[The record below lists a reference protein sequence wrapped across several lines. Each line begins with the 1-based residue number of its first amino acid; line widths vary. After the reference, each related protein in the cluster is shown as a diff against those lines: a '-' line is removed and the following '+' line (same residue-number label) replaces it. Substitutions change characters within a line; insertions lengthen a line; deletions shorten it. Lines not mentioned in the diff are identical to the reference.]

1 MRCGRWY
8 GVLPDRSQVPVLADG
23 VEAGAL
29 LAEIEI
35 EMARDDGI
43 REVGVET
50 LNELAK
56 NSNLFGCTSVFDFT
70 HRNASSDT
78 NSFEHNLLRN
88 EFF

>member
-1 MRCGRWY
+1 VRCGRWY

-56 NSNLFGCTSVFDFT
+56 NSNLFGCTSVFD
-70 HRNASSDT
+70 SPI
-78 NSFEHNLLRN
+78 EMLRRTLIVLN
-88 EFF
+88 IIY